1 MSQVDIAEVSD
12 FLASEISRRTGVP
25 QSALGQSTVLVDIG
39 LQSLDAVMICGEI
52 EDKYAIEVEPTMMF
66 EYRTFGEV
74 LQAVWGLLATV

>member
-25 QSALGQSTVLVDIG
+25 QSALGPSTVLVDIG

-66 EYRTFGEV
+66 EYRSFGEV
-74 LQAVWGLLATV
+74 LQAVGELLATV

>member
-25 QSALGQSTVLVDIG
+25 PSAIGPSTVLVDIG

-52 EDKYAIEVEPTMMF
+52 EDRYAIEVEPTMMF
-66 EYRTFGEV
+66 EYRTFAEV
-74 LQAVWGLLATV
+74 LQAVWGLLDTL

>member
-25 QSALGQSTVLVDIG
+25 TSALSPSTVLVDIG

-52 EDKYAIEVEPTMMF
+52 EDRYAIEVEPTMMF

-74 LQAVWGLLATV
+74 LQAVWELLATV

>member
-1 MSQVDIAEVSD
+1 MSQVDIAEVSN
-12 FLASEISRRTGVP
+12 FLASEISRRTSVP
-25 QSALGQSTVLVDIG
+25 TSALSPSTVLVDIG

-52 EDKYAIEVEPTMMF
+52 EDRYAIEVEPTMMF

>member
-1 MSQVDIAEVSD
+1 MSLVENAEVSD

-25 QSALGQSTVLVDIG
+25 TSALSPSTVLVDIG

-52 EDKYAIEVEPTMMF
+52 EDRYAIEVEPTMMF

-74 LQAVWGLLATV
+74 LQAVWELLATV